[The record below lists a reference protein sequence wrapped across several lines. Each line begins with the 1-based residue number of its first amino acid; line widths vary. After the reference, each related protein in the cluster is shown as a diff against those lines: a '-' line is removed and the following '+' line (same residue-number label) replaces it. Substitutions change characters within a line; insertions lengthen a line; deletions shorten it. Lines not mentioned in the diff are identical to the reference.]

1 MERQGK
7 RGTSL
12 EVLKLSGNPIY
23 ALTWACDLTVLALKE
38 LLSPHAETPAQ
49 FLELIHE
56 NHILGDLEVISLHP
70 DKPTTLFAYRKDPPP
85 LLEFLRNLIK
95 GRFVRRFRHANA
107 FMASRKAAA
116 RVVKYILA
124 ADSDGSVV
132 NQKEAAWY
140 DPFDDFDEY
149 RNCTALHYAAC
160 FGETQICKA
169 LLDHPRFEQANSLAD
184 VAMPF
189 SYSSVMDFVG
199 SSCTALHCAVAWYRP
214 EVCSLLL
221 HHSCFSAVGE
231 QNAGGQT
238 VLHMA
243 VLNGE
248 TDLVA
253 ELLQDGRI
261 DAGARTLEGLTAV
274 ELALLIRVELS
285 CYGGCRGK
293 YDKILALLLERSP
306 DADSVNVLSVALATF
321 DKPLEQVALSCL
333 RRRGKFLAGMHVG
346 NGRLDASQFFRNE
359 LAQKEDRWRKKFV
372 QKQKEFS
379 RKQNVAAKRLRNR
392 QSSDEEQLTRR
403 PAHTRARDACAFGAD
418 DWQIYR

>member
-1 MERQGK
+1 
-7 RGTSL
+7 
-12 EVLKLSGNPIY
+12 
-23 ALTWACDLTVLALKE
+23 
-38 LLSPHAETPAQ
+38 
-49 FLELIHE
+49 
-56 NHILGDLEVISLHP
+56 
-70 DKPTTLFAYRKDPPP
+70 
-85 LLEFLRNLIK
+85 
-95 GRFVRRFRHANA
+95 
-107 FMASRKAAA
+107 
-116 RVVKYILA
+116 VVKYILA

-132 NQKEAAWY
+132 NQKEAAWIDLY
-140 DPFDDFDEY
+140 DDFDEY

-160 FGETQICKA
+160 FGETRICKA
-169 LLDHPRFEQANSLAD
+169 LLDHPLFQEANSLAD

-189 SYSSVMDFVG
+189 SYSSVMEFAG
-199 SSCTALHCAVAWYRP
+199 SSCTALHAAVAWSRP

-221 HHSCFSAVGE
+221 HHSRFSAVGE

-253 ELLQDGRI
+253 ELLEDGRI
-261 DAGARTLEGLTAV
+261 DATARTQEGLTAL

-293 YDKILALLLERSP
+293 YDKILALLLERS
-306 DADSVNVLSVALATF
+306 DEADSVNVLSVALATF

-333 RRRGKFLAGMHVG
+333 RSQGKFMAGVHVG
-346 NGRLDASQFFRNE
+346 NGRLDASQCFRTE

-379 RKQNVAAKRLRNR
+379 RKQHVAAKQLRNR
-392 QSSDEEQLTRR
+392 KSSEDDEQPIRR
-403 PAHTRARDACAFGAD
+403 PAQPRAKAARAEGAD